1 MIYNLV
7 TVNNLREWLNLS
19 SDIDISFLKGLQS
32 SVSSVIR
39 NYCQR
44 AFITKDLTEDYSGA
58 GQKLLI
64 LENSPVYV
72 NAANDNFILSIDS
85 ERAFLSES
93 IIETT
98 DYVIEARKGIIRADF
113 TIPWGNN
120 NVRVNYSSGISK
132 FIILVG
138 QNDTIDI
145 SDTGGLDA
153 IVLTPGFYSA
163 EDFRDEISTK
173 LNASAILNGTYIVFY
188 SHETGLW
195 KISAGE
201 TFSLLFGT
209 GINVVKSFGSLLG
222 YKLGNDF
229 IGESEYVSDGNIGLP
244 DDITLVAQK
253 LVHHWFKDSGQGEGT
268 DHLKR
273 KIVSGGSGGGSATLE
288 YVRDGLPK
296 DVKLILDHYRIK
308 HVIA

>member
-7 TVNNLREWLNLS
+7 TINNLREWLNIS
-19 SDIDISFLKGLQS
+19 SDTDMSFLEALRF
-32 SVSSVIR
+32 SVSSVVK

-44 AFITKDLTEDYSGA
+44 NFITKDLTEDYSGT
-58 GQKLLI
+58 GQRILI
-64 LENSPVYV
+64 LENSPIYI
-72 NAANDNFILSIDS
+72 NAANDNFSLSIDP
-85 ERAFLSES
+85 ERAFLTES

-98 DYVIEARKGIIRADF
+98 DYVVESRKGILRTDF

-120 NVRVNYSSGISK
+120 NIRISYTSGISR
-132 FIILVG
+132 FIVLTG

-163 EDFRDEISTK
+163 EDFLDEISAK
-173 LNASAILNGTYIVFY
+173 LNASIILNGTYTVFY
-188 SHETGLW
+188 SHESGLW
-195 KISAGE
+195 KISTGE
-201 TFSLLFGT
+201 TFSLLFGD
-209 GINVVKSFGSLLG
+209 GINVIKSFGSLLG

-229 IGESEYVSDGNIGLP
+229 SGDTEYISNGNFGLP
-244 DDITLVAQK
+244 DDITLAAQK
-253 LVHHWFKDSGQGEGT
+253 LVHHWLKDSGQGEGT

-273 KIVSGGSGGGSATLE
+273 KIVSGGSGGGAATLE
-288 YVRDGLPK
+288 YVRDELPL
-296 DVKLILDHYRIK
+296 DVRLILDHYRIK